1 MTEQPLFV
9 SPFAAPMYLMPKPV
23 GSTCNMGCA
32 YCYYLSK
39 NAELYGEEKRHLM
52 SEATLET
59 FVREY
64 IGASTTPEVVFT
76 WHGGEATMRPIGF
89 YRRAMELQR
98 KYGRGRNI
106 VNCFQTNGT
115 LLTDEWCEFFKS
127 ENMLVGVSIDG
138 PQEFHDEFRRM
149 KGGGASWHKVMQ
161 GIGLL
166 KKHGVEWNAMAVV
179 NDFNVDY
186 PLDFYRFFKEIG
198 CDFIQFTPIVERTT
212 ADGALCSVGKPGVMT
227 DFSIDGKRWGRFLCT
242 LFDEWVKKDI
252 GKVFVQLFDATL
264 ANYMGVTP
272 GLCTMAP
279 QCGHAAV
286 MEYNGDVY
294 CCDHFV
300 FPEYKLGNIH
310 SKGLIEMMTSE
321 KQKSFGRAKQSTL
334 PKQCV
339 ECRWLRLCNGECP
352 KNRFATTRSGQPG
365 LNYLCEGYKE
375 FFSHTAPFFELMKAE
390 LEAERAPANIMES
403 ELVKSLPDASQPWV
417 D

>member
-1 MTEQPLFV
+1 
-9 SPFAAPMYLMPKPV
+9 
-23 GSTCNMGCA
+23 
-32 YCYYLSK
+32 
-39 NAELYGEEKRHLM
+39 
-52 SEATLET
+52 
-59 FVREY
+59 
-64 IGASTTPEVVFT
+64 
-76 WHGGEATMRPIGF
+76 
-89 YRRAMELQR
+89 
-98 KYGRGRNI
+98 
-106 VNCFQTNGT
+106 
-115 LLTDEWCEFFKS
+115 
-127 ENMLVGVSIDG
+127 
-138 PQEFHDEFRRM
+138 
-149 KGGGASWHKVMQ
+149 
-161 GIGLL
+161 
-166 KKHGVEWNAMAVV
+166 GVEWNAMEVV

-212 ADGALCSVGKPGVMT
+212 ADGALCSVGKQGVMT
-227 DFSIDGKRWGRFLCT
+227 DFSIDGARWGRFLCT
-242 LFDEWVKKDI
+242 IFDEWVKKDI

-310 SKGLIEMMTSE
+310 SQGLIEMMTSE

-334 PKQCV
+334 PRQCV

-352 KNRFATTRSGQPG
+352 KNRFATTRSGEPG
-365 LNYLCEGYKE
+365 LNYLCEGYKA

-390 LEAERAPANIMES
+390 LEAERAPANIMDS
-403 ELVKSLPDASQPWV
+403 EPVRSLPEASQPWV